1 MKELPIACTLTPEQ
15 LANRRSGLIASLRSR
30 AERVERMASG
40 VRPHFAAGSDALQQI
55 ARTIDAERQ
64 CCQFLEFRLTVA
76 PGLGPMTLE
85 VSGPPGTAD
94 FLVDLLDG
102 A

>member
-1 MKELPIACTLTPEQ
+1 MKELPIACMLTPAQ
-15 LANRRSGLIASLRSR
+15 LAERRAGLIAGLRSR
-30 AERVERMASG
+30 AERVERIASG
-40 VRPHFAAGSDALQQI
+40 VRLHFAAASGCLHEI

-64 CCQFLEFRLTVA
+64 CCPFLEFRLTVA

-85 VSGPPGTAD
+85 VTGPAGTAD
-94 FLVDLLDG
+94 FLMDLLDG